1 MSESNHSVLAMD
13 SVTTSA
19 IPGSSGRES
28 IIEKAWFNAIWFQ
41 MTWCCAVLG
50 RETLLPLTATMLVLH
65 LTLVRDTTRELLHL
79 TTLAAIGIVIDAGL
93 SLAGVFRFPGGVLVP
108 LWLCGL
114 WLAFATTPGRS
125 LSFLGRRPTLAVL
138 AGAVAIPLN
147 YWAGQRLGAVE
158 FGYPVPVTLAVM
170 SLVWAVM
177 LPVLFRLTALIGSA
191 SGSEELT

>member
-1 MSESNHSVLAMD
+1 MD
-13 SVTTSA
+13 NLTATALPAPTQSQ
-19 IPGSSGRES
+19 S
-28 IIEKAWFNAIWFQ
+28 ITEKAWFNAVWFQ
-41 MTWCCAVLG
+41 STWFCAVLG
-50 RETLLPLTATMLVLH
+50 RESLLPLTAAMLVLH
-65 LTLVRDTTRELLHL
+65 LALVRNTTRELLQL
-79 TTLAAIGIVIDAGL
+79 TTLAAIGIGVDACL

-125 LSFLGRRPTLAVL
+125 LSFLGRRPMLAML

-158 FGYPVPVTLAVM
+158 FGYPVPVTLAIM

-177 LPVLFRLTALIGSA
+177 LPVLYRLTTLIGSA
-191 SGSEELT
+191 NDSEELP